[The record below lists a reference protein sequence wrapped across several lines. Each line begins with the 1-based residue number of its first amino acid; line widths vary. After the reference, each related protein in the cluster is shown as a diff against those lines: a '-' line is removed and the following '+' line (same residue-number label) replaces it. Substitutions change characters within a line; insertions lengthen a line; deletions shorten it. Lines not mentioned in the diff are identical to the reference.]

1 VPEGLRRIKE
11 REKRWYSRLAEG
23 LASSFIAL
31 QVTLRRLLAWGR
43 TRVVFAMIPQSERPS
58 RKFEIRRFSLLAIVL
73 TIVICIGAAI
83 ISIGAYSTKS
93 VKVISLEAQLSDAY
107 RSIDRLR
114 ESSENLL
121 SETAKFEEKL
131 GQVIEI
137 AQSKGKP
144 TVQQSTSE
152 EILKVAGLDDP
163 ILGQL
168 SNDPVSRDLLKLNNI
183 ADTLEKSL
191 GALDDIAKMLASQKD
206 IMTEVPNI
214 WPIKGN
220 LGHITMYFGQNE
232 NPFSTGQWYLHTG
245 IDISTNRIGDTVL
258 ATADGKVID
267 IHYDSSLGNSIT
279 IQHSHGFTTRYGHLR
294 SFAVKKGQRVSQG
307 DVIGYLGNTGKTTG
321 PHLHYEVYLGTS
333 LIDPLRFLSIRKEY
347 HE

>member
-1 VPEGLRRIKE
+1 MPEGLRRIKE

-131 GQVIEI
+131 EQVIEI

-144 TVQQSTSE
+144 AVQQSTSE

>member
-23 LASSFIAL
+23 LASFFIAL
-31 QVTLRRLLAWGR
+31 QVALRRLLAWGR
-43 TRVVFAMIPQSERPS
+43 TRLVFAMIPQSERPS

-73 TIVICIGAAI
+73 VIVLSVSAAI
-83 ISIGAYSTKS
+83 ISIGAYSAKS
-93 VKVISLEAQLSDAY
+93 VRIISLEAQLSDAY
-107 RSIDRLR
+107 KSIDRMR
-114 ESSENLL
+114 ESNENLL

-131 GQVIEI
+131 EQVIEI

-144 TVQQSTSE
+144 TVKQSTSE
-152 EILKVAGLDDP
+152 EILKVAGLYDP
-163 ILGQL
+163 TLGQL
-168 SNDPVSRDLLKLNNI
+168 SNDPVSRDLLKLNSI
-183 ADTLEKSL
+183 ADALDKSL
-191 GALDDIAKMLASQKD
+191 GALDDIAKMIASQKD

-245 IDISTNRIGDTVL
+245 IDISTNRIGDAVL

>member
-1 VPEGLRRIKE
+1 MPEGLRRIKE
-11 REKRWYSRLAEG
+11 REKRWYGRLAEG

-31 QVTLRRLLAWGR
+31 QVALRRLLAWGR

-183 ADTLEKSL
+183 ADTLDKSL

>member
-1 VPEGLRRIKE
+1 MPEGLRRIKE
-11 REKRWYSRLAEG
+11 REKRWYGRLAEG

-31 QVTLRRLLAWGR
+31 QVALRRLLAWGR

-144 TVQQSTSE
+144 AVQQSTSE

-183 ADTLEKSL
+183 ADTLDKSL

-307 DVIGYLGNTGKTTG
+307 DVIGYLGTTGKTTG

>member
-1 VPEGLRRIKE
+1 
-11 REKRWYSRLAEG
+11 
-23 LASSFIAL
+23 
-31 QVTLRRLLAWGR
+31 
-43 TRVVFAMIPQSERPS
+43 
-58 RKFEIRRFSLLAIVL
+58 LAIVL
-73 TIVICIGAAI
+73 TIAICIGAAI

-144 TVQQSTSE
+144 AVQQSTSE

>member
-1 VPEGLRRIKE
+1 MPEGLRRIKE
-11 REKRWYSRLAEG
+11 REKRWYGRLAEG

-31 QVTLRRLLAWGR
+31 QVALRRLLAWGR

-144 TVQQSTSE
+144 AVQQSTSE

-183 ADTLEKSL
+183 ADTLDKSL